1 MTTCR
6 ALVGHLAGVAPAAVP
21 LAAGEV
27 VAAAVDQEQQAEV
40 GEGKEQDGQQ
50 DPGQRFFWFTLKYLP
65 SGSSAS
71 VFLSYLS
78 RGSTIE

>member
-1 MTTCR
+1 M
-6 ALVGHLAGVAPAAVP
+6 P

-40 GEGKEQDGQQ
+40 GEAEEQDGQQ
-50 DPGQRFFWFTLKYLP
+50 DPGQIFLFISKYL
-65 SGSSAS
+65 SCGSS
-71 VFLSYLS
+71 VFLSYRS

>member
-1 MTTCR
+1 MTSWR

-50 DPGQRFFWFTLKYLP
+50 DPGQIFLFILKCL
-65 SGSSAS
+65 STGSS
-71 VFLSYLS
+71 VFLSYRS